1 MKRKITDAV
10 EIMDRRYGGDPEW
23 ERMAL
28 EEELNLRVAQTVYD
42 LRTGAGLTQQ
52 KLAEMVGTTQS
63 IMSKVENADYDGSA
77 AEMLVRVCFALH
89 RRIEIECNDK
99 PEAVCRINLASA

>member
-10 EIMDRRYGGDPEW
+10 EIIDRRYGGDPEW
-23 ERMAL
+23 DRMAL
-28 EEELNLRVAQTVYD
+28 EEELNARIGQTVYD
-42 LRTGAGLTQQ
+42 LRNAAGLTQARMA
-52 KLAEMVGTTQS
+52 KLVGTTQS
-63 IMSKVENADYDGSA
+63 IVSKVENADYDGSA

>member
-10 EIMDRRYGGDPEW
+10 EIIDRRYGGDPDW
-23 ERMAL
+23 DRMAL
-28 EEELNLRVAQTVYD
+28 EEELNLKVAQTVHD
-42 LRTGAGLTQQ
+42 LRASAGLTQQ

-63 IMSKVENADYDGSA
+63 IVSKVENGDYDGSA

-89 RRIEIECNDK
+89 RRVEIDCKDG
-99 PEAVCRINLASA
+99 PDAICQINLAPA